1 MKNYLKKKIKE
12 ILISNGW
19 KLSKIY
25 KNKSYTNQKP
35 NLELLKAINSSNGI
49 LHMGAHRGSEAAVYD
64 WFNKK
69 TIWIEANPKIYTDL
83 KINVSTYV
91 NQSAFNILLYE
102 EDNKKIKFNI
112 SNNDGAS
119 SSIFS
124 FGSESEKDHL
134 EMINS
139 VNLISKKIDTFFLE
153 QLFKVEDYDFWVM
166 DIQGA
171 ELSALK
177 GAKKSLEK
185 CNFIYV
191 EISMG
196 DYYRNASQWEEI
208 KSFLKKFNFENLWE
222 PASSHTDILFK
233 KIN

>member
-12 ILISNGW
+12 ILTSNGW

-25 KNKSYTNQKP
+25 KNKTYTNQKP
-35 NLELLKAINSSNGI
+35 NIELLKAINSSNGI

-102 EDNKKIKFNI
+102 EDDKKIKFNI

-119 SSIFS
+119 SSIYS
-124 FGSESEKDHL
+124 FGSESEKDH
-134 EMINS
+134 
-139 VNLISKKIDTFFLE
+139 
-153 QLFKVEDYDFWVM
+153 
-166 DIQGA
+166 
-171 ELSALK
+171 
-177 GAKKSLEK
+177 
-185 CNFIYV
+185 
-191 EISMG
+191 
-196 DYYRNASQWEEI
+196 
-208 KSFLKKFNFENLWE
+208 
-222 PASSHTDILFK
+222 
-233 KIN
+233 

>member
-1 MKNYLKKKIKE
+1 MKKIIK
-12 ILISNGW
+12 
-19 KLSKIY
+19 KLLRKTDWRINKIY
-25 KNKSYTNQKP
+25 RNKSYTNSHPK
-35 NLELLKAINSSNGI
+35 LELLNAMHDCKGI
-49 LHMGAHRGSEAAVYD
+49 IHMGAHRGGEAAVYD
-64 WFNKK
+64 WFNKQ

-102 EDNKKIKFNI
+102 EDDKKIKFNI

-119 SSIFS
+119 SSIYS

-191 EISMG
+191 EISVG
-196 DYYRNASQWEEI
+196 DYYRNASQWMEI